1 MNNIDDNIISMR
13 KKLPP
18 KERLSQLVGLRMR
31 PEEYRTLK
39 HEAEAH
45 GLDLQNYVR
54 MLVKTHP
61 RRKAGK

>member
-1 MNNIDDNIISMR
+1 MDIIDDNIMHMR

-18 KERLSQLVGLRMR
+18 QERLSQLVGLRMR
-31 PEEYRTLK
+31 PEEHRMLK
-39 HEAEAH
+39 KEAEAH

-61 RRKAGK
+61 SRKAGK